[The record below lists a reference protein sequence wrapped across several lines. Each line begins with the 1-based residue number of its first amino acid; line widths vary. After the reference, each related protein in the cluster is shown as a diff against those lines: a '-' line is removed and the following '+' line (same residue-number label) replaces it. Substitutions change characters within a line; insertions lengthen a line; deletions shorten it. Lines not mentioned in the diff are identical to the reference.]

1 MKVLVVHN
9 YYRSTAPSGEDRVF
23 ENEVALLKSNGI
35 DVVTYERHNDEA
47 LKTNKVALAY
57 STTWNTKTVADLTS
71 LIRREK
77 PDIAHFHNT
86 WYLISPAAYYAC
98 RQHGIPIVQTL
109 HNFRMF
115 CANGLLLKRE
125 AVCEECLDG
134 HELRSVIYGCY
145 RGSRLYT
152 LPVYAAQRYHYMR
165 GTWNSTVDA
174 YIALN
179 GFAKEKFL
187 RYGIDPAKVFVKPN
201 FARDYGVEKENINRT
216 AIYVGR
222 LSYEKGVN
230 VLIEAHEHLIKD
242 GTHLK
247 LQIIGD
253 GILRERIKRFSNDNL
268 DIRGKKPHSE
278 VIQIIKQSN
287 YAILPSICY
296 EMFPLVLAESFACGK
311 PVIASRIG
319 SLPELVEDGKTGL
332 LFEPGNSQDLAA
344 KMKWMIENKDACI
357 EMGENARKV
366 FEEKYAAER
375 NFKILMDIYNTV
387 LMRKKDK
394 LVREKV
400 ILRMPNEY
408 GSRAQIAGSD
418 DGHTILQGVGFLP
431 VAIIDALQRVVAHLP
446 HKDGSYFCFA
456 NIHVVMESH
465 KDAELKEALNNAAGV
480 FPDGMGTAGA
490 LKYLSHMFK
499 GRVRGADLVIRLCE
513 HAAKNN
519 LKIYLY
525 GNTDETLG
533 RLREALKAEY
543 PGINIAG
550 MYSPPFRE
558 LNKEEDEEVIRM
570 INDADPDVLFVS
582 LGAPK
587 QEKWMA
593 VHKGR
598 IKAVQLGVG
607 AAFDYIAGNLKEAP
621 NWMQK
626 HYLEWLYRLPQQPKK
641 TLYRMSLLPE
651 FLIRLFIQRFWR

>member
-1 MKVLVVHN
+1 
-9 YYRSTAPSGEDRVF
+9 
-23 ENEVALLKSNGI
+23 
-35 DVVTYERHNDEA
+35 
-47 LKTNKVALAY
+47 
-57 STTWNTKTVADLTS
+57 
-71 LIRREK
+71 
-77 PDIAHFHNT
+77 
-86 WYLISPAAYYAC
+86 
-98 RQHGIPIVQTL
+98 
-109 HNFRMF
+109 
-115 CANGLLLKRE
+115 
-125 AVCEECLDG
+125 
-134 HELRSVIYGCY
+134 
-145 RGSRLYT
+145 
-152 LPVYAAQRYHYMR
+152 
-165 GTWNSTVDA
+165 
-174 YIALN
+174 
-179 GFAKEKFL
+179 
-187 RYGIDPAKVFVKPN
+187 
-201 FARDYGVEKENINRT
+201 
-216 AIYVGR
+216 
-222 LSYEKGVN
+222 
-230 VLIEAHEHLIKD
+230 
-242 GTHLK
+242 
-247 LQIIGD
+247 
-253 GILRERIKRFSNDNL
+253 
-268 DIRGKKPHSE
+268 
-278 VIQIIKQSN
+278 
-287 YAILPSICY
+287 
-296 EMFPLVLAESFACGK
+296 
-311 PVIASRIG
+311 
-319 SLPELVEDGKTGL
+319 
-332 LFEPGNSQDLAA
+332 
-344 KMKWMIENKDACI
+344 
-357 EMGENARKV
+357 
-366 FEEKYAAER
+366 
-375 NFKILMDIYNTV
+375 
-387 LMRKKDK
+387 
-394 LVREKV
+394 
-400 ILRMPNEY
+400 PNEY
-408 GSRAQIAGSD
+408 GSRTQIAGAD
-418 DGHTILQGVGFLP
+418 DGHTILQGVSFLP